1 MKPRKKYMD
10 YNRLT
15 IETAEKILTDNMEN
29 LNLRRHCYAVGKTLR
44 AFHDYYTSQNIQKGA
59 LSADEWEIVG
69 ILHDA
74 DWEKTQ
80 ANPNQHTVMLMDW
93 LKGYEM
99 PEEMINVWKSHNN
112 NHTHLREVQTLLEW
126 TLECCDELTGFIV
139 ACALVTPEK
148 SLALVTKERVL
159 KKFKQ
164 KEFARAV
171 DRDQILQCEQKTGIN
186 IDRFV
191 EITLAAMQRNGDKLV
206 I

>member
-1 MKPRKKYMD
+1 MQK
-10 YNRLT
+10 LT
-15 IETAEKILTDNMEN
+15 IEIAEEILTDNMEN

-44 AFHDYYTSQNIQKGA
+44 AFHDYYTSQNIEKGS
-59 LSADEWEIVG
+59 LSADDWEIIG

-80 ANPNQHTVMLMDW
+80 SAPDQHTIMMMGWLAGYDVPKEML
-93 LKGYEM
+93 
-99 PEEMINVWKSHNN
+99 NVWRSHNN
-112 NHTHLREVQTLLEW
+112 NHTHLRQPQTLLEW

-148 SLALVTKERVL
+148 AIALVTTERII

-171 DRDQILQCEQKTGIN
+171 NRDQILQCEQKTGIN

-191 EITLAAMQRNGDKLV
+191 EITLAAMQSNCDKLA